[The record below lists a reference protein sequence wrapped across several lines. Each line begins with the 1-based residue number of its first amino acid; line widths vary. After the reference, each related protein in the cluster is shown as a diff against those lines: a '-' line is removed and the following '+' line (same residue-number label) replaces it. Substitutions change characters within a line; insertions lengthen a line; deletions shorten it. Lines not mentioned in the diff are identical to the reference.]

1 MRPPGSVVVMLFRP
15 SARLEG
21 PEGHERRLPPQPHAP
36 WMLDDGG
43 GTIEAIT
50 PTPELEAMLPSGQG
64 VFYARRTDHGWDII
78 GPVTPESD

>member
-1 MRPPGSVVVMLFRP
+1 
-15 SARLEG
+15 
-21 PEGHERRLPPQPHAP
+21 
-36 WMLDDGG
+36 MLDDGG